1 MLAKVPR
8 NSFLLLPLLLTPV
21 MGGSISGN
29 VTNRATGEGIEGATV
44 FVGGGEICWRAG
56 LCAVKPAGPQM
67 EGQQVVTSEGGA
79 FKIEGLADGE
89 YVISPSKYGFYSLM
103 LATVKV
109 SGDTRFDL
117 QMFPPVSLRGRVLD
131 PEGKPAEGIV
141 VKLTGSGAPET
152 MTNEEGV
159 FLIEDVRPGLWKLSA
174 TPVEAELK
182 DEERVVTTYYP
193 SVIEPS
199 QAQSIRVEDA
209 ALSGYDIRLR
219 TARVRTIRGVVVDA
233 EGNPEQNATVVL
245 FKRASVAEAVVWGL
259 PQLPEEKHLLAGDDG
274 SFEFREVAEGDW
286 LLRAIVPASDP
297 ETNRAH
303 YRDGLVELRVERS
316 DIADV
321 KIRTRE
327 GFPVDIS
334 ADWGDSPT
342 AKPRKALVSLVPLD
356 GQYQVDGEVFGGR
369 YFIGPRFSFPEP
381 DGFYTAAAMLDNHD
395 VLGQVVELSGP
406 TSLRMIY
413 KPGGGSVRGTVESV
427 NGAYTNVVLVADG
440 PSAPMIVAGA
450 QCDADGRFNI
460 VDIPPG
466 EYVAVAGINGGTSN
480 SEILALLAVR
490 GKRVTVEAGG
500 SVQVELKVPRP
511 Q

>member
-1 MLAKVPR
+1 MLAKVPG
-8 NSFLLLPLLLTPV
+8 NSFLLLPLLLAPV

-44 FVGGGEICWRAG
+44 FVG
-56 LCAVKPAGPQM
+56 AVKPAGPQM
-67 EGQQVVTSEGGA
+67 EGQQVVTTEAGA

-89 YVISPSKYGFYSLM
+89 YVISPGKYGFYSLM

-141 VKLTGSGAPET
+141 VKLTGAPET
-152 MTNEEGV
+152 MTNEEGA
-159 FLIEDVRPGLWKLSA
+159 FLIEDVPPGLWKLSA

-182 DEERVVTTYYP
+182 DEERVATTYYP
-193 SVIEPS
+193 SVVEPS
-199 QAQSIRVEDA
+199 QAQSIRVEDV

-245 FKRASVAEAVVWGL
+245 FKRASVAEAVVYGL
-259 PQLPEEKHLLAGDDG
+259 PKLLEEKHLLAGDDG

-286 LLRAIVPASDP
+286 LLRAIVPARDP
-297 ETNRAH
+297 EANRAR
-303 YRDGLVELRVERS
+303 YRDGLVELRAGRS

-327 GFPVDIS
+327 GFPLDIS
-334 ADWGDSPT
+334 ADWGDSQP

-369 YFIGPRFSFPEP
+369 YFIGPGFSFP
-381 DGFYTAAAMLDNHD
+381 
-395 VLGQVVELSGP
+395 
-406 TSLRMIY
+406 SL
-413 KPGGGSVRGTVESV
+413 TVS
-427 NGAYTNVVLVADG
+427 T
-440 PSAPMIVAGA
+440 
-450 QCDADGRFNI
+450 RR
-460 VDIPPG
+460 PPCST
-466 EYVAVAGINGGTSN
+466 ITMSW
-480 SEILALLAVR
+480 
-490 GKRVTVEAGG
+490 GKWWSYRD
-500 SVQVELKVPRP
+500 QRR
-511 Q
+511 